1 MDNDTEAMQP
11 TVVET
16 QDELHSFFGPRRR
29 PDELTAE
36 LIVNQFLTSTRSDLR
51 LVKDFPLI
59 EKVFRQN
66 NTTVPSSAPVE
77 RLFSHGGNIFNKKRQ
92 NLTDEN
98 FEMGLILKINR
109 DYWISARP

>member
-1 MDNDTEAMQP
+1 MQP
-11 TVVET
+11 NVVET
-16 QDELHSFFGPRRR
+16 QEELHSFFGKRKR
-29 PDELTAE
+29 PEQLTAE

-92 NLTDEN
+92 NLTDDH
-98 FEMGLILKINR
+98 FEMSLLLKINR
-109 DYWISARP
+109 DYWQ